1 MEYLFSLLLC
11 FSFQS
16 VFPSPLSLTSLSPC
30 SVLGLSF
37 TDSPP
42 FSPFC
47 LPPSHHLTNASIFPS
62 FSSLRHPI
70 LPPLT
75 PFSPNLL
82 LTFSSFGH
90 SSSICHL
97 SEWPLFAPFPCH
109 SSFLIAVIIP
119 LIPPFSGDPQL
130 FLFFLHSLILCSV
143 ALVYLSIHQSIILSI
158 YLYMDIYLPSI
169 TPFVSLPSCPQI
181 QSVFFRSPCLLFLS
195 TSLSNSTYLPSLLPF
210 DTLSPCPLIQS
221 SLHYVPSPSS
231 FSSLVHSLYV
241 SPPISTHL
249 LLLLCLSLSI
259 YLNHCV
265 PLVFLM

>member
-181 QSVFFRSPCLLFLS
+181 QSFFFALPVFSFYQPLYLIVLICLHFYHSTPFHLVLWFNLLS
-195 TSLSNSTYLPSLLPF
+195 TMSPPHPPFPPSFTRYMYLHP
-210 DTLSPCPLIQS
+210 
-221 SLHYVPSPSS
+221 
-231 FSSLVHSLYV
+231 
-241 SPPISTHL
+241 SPPIFCYFSVFP
-249 LLLLCLSLSI
+249 SQFISI
-259 YLNHCV
+259 T
-265 PLVFLM
+265 VFLWSF